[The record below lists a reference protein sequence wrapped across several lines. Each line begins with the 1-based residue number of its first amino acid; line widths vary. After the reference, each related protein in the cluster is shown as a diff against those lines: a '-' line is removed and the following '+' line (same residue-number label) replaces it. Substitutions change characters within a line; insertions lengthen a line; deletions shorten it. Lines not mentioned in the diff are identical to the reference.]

1 MAQTLPGIE
10 HVVVLMFEN
19 RSFDNVLGGL
29 YPQKS
34 QAGTYHGLK
43 GNESNPNPPPSNVR
57 IGVWRGPTGHNT
69 MVMPYP
75 DPGELFSDMHE
86 QIYWPPGSKRATME
100 GFVANYVKQAP
111 SPDGVSPVAKDI
123 MQYYAPGPDGNI
135 PITSALASNY
145 AVSDLWFGSGPV
157 QTLAN
162 RIFAHCAT
170 PSVYDKDGVR
180 YAVLNNTDITD
191 RCSDPDGS
199 VLDKPVFKLLDDA
212 AKKGS
217 WPWPNRLA
225 WKVYYH
231 DWPLS
236 AFVKYVD
243 DNWATFEDGR
253 VYQFDNGEEGDFPHD
268 VANDLPT
275 YCFIEP
281 RYTDY
286 FGGTPNSN
294 HPGGS
299 TIDEAPPPISV
310 CHGET
315 LIKFVYSTLYNGPRD
330 LFAKTLLIV
339 IYDEHGGLYDHMP
352 PPKAPSPFPPK
363 FVSGYDYKQF
373 GVRVPAI
380 FINPFIQ
387 PGTIFRPQSGS
398 PPFDHTSLISTLRAQ
413 FDLGGPLTL
422 RDAKAP
428 TLANLVN
435 PTQPRNPFSP
445 EKLPDFTCPPGAPV
459 PAGLPKAGPR
469 PGSIAAMIKQA
480 VESPRNQ
487 ERVRRLKETPSR

>member
-1 MAQTLPGIE
+1 MTQPLPGIE
-10 HVVVLMFEN
+10 HVIVLMFEN

-34 QAGTYHGLK
+34 QQGSYYGLK
-43 GNESNPNPPPSNVR
+43 GNEWNPNPRSNNEPVY
-57 IGVWRGPTGHNT
+57 VWQGPTGHST

-86 QIYWPPGSKRATME
+86 QIYGSSGKGPETMQ
-100 GFVANYVKQAP
+100 GFVANYLRQPP
-111 SPDGVSPVAKDI
+111 SPDGVSPVAKNI
-123 MQYYAPGPDGNI
+123 MQYYAPGPAGNV
-135 PITSALASNY
+135 PITSALASAY
-145 AVSDLWFGSGPV
+145 AVSDMWFASGPV

-170 PSVYDKDGVR
+170 PSVYHKNGAVC
-180 YAVLNNTDITD
+180 AVLNNTDITD
-191 RCSDPDGS
+191 RCFDPDGS

-212 AKKGS
+212 AKSGS

-299 TIDEAPPPISV
+299 TIDEAPPAISV

-315 LIKFVYSTLYNGPRD
+315 LLKFVYSTLYNGPRD
-330 LFAKTLLIV
+330 LFAKTLVIV

-352 PPKAPSPFPPK
+352 PPKAVSPFRAG
-363 FVSGYDYKQF
+363 FVSGYDYSHY

-380 FINPFIQ
+380 LINPFIQ
-387 PGTIFRPQSGS
+387 PNTIFRP
-398 PPFDHTSLISTLRAQ
+398 PPEGHAFDHTSITSTLRAQ
-413 FDLGGPLTL
+413 FGLGGPLTK
-422 RDAKAP
+422 RDQYAP
-428 TLANLVN
+428 TLTNLIN
-435 PTQPRNPFSP
+435 PPQPRNPFSP
-445 EKLPDFTCPPGAPV
+445 DKLPAFTCPPGAPV
-459 PAGLPKAGPR
+459 AARLPEAGPR
-469 PGSIAAMIKQA
+469 PGSIAAVIKQA
-480 VESPRNQ
+480 IESPRNQ
-487 ERVRRLKETPSR
+487 ERVRRLKETSGQ